1 MNLVAAKKEGEFDL
15 VIVTHCNVIIVE
27 LKDWN
32 HQPVTA
38 RGDTWYKG
46 DMNMGRS
53 PVSVT
58 RGKKIHYS
66 MVMNKVTDKHNV
78 LQEDRGIGKCM
89 INRILWAVMN

>member
-1 MNLVAAKKEGEFDL
+1 MEAGTGKQQPEGFDL

-58 RGKKIHYS
+58 RGKKS
-66 MVMNKVTDKHNV
+66 
-78 LQEDRGIGKCM
+78 L
-89 INRILWAVMN
+89 

>member
-1 MNLVAAKKEGEFDL
+1 M
-15 VIVTHCNVIIVE
+15 VTHCNVIIVE

-58 RGKKIHYS
+58 RGKKS
-66 MVMNKVTDKHNV
+66 
-78 LQEDRGIGKCM
+78 L
-89 INRILWAVMN
+89 